1 MPLSVTTRSGSAWT
15 VGLVAARVLWYTDGC
30 SHGTAGSM
38 SLFGAVRLMQA
49 AGAAARPQVPVPS
62 GWLRP
67 IRPEAWATWKIGAA
81 ILEEADSV
89 EGARVAT
96 FAVLPVFR
104 RAGRVRGRSS

>member
-1 MPLSVTTRSGSAWT
+1 
-15 VGLVAARVLWYTDGC
+15 
-30 SHGTAGSM
+30 M

-67 IRPEAWATWKIGAA
+67 IRPGAWATWKIGAA
-81 ILEEADSV
+81 VLEEADSA

-96 FAVLPVFR
+96 SAVLPVLR
-104 RAGRVRGRSS
+104 RAGRSRPADASGAPQRRGPVAGGFAADLAEIPE

>member
-1 MPLSVTTRSGSAWT
+1 
-15 VGLVAARVLWYTDGC
+15 
-30 SHGTAGSM
+30 
-38 SLFGAVRLMQA
+38 MQA

-67 IRPEAWATWKIGAA
+67 IRPEAWATWKIGTAV
-81 ILEEADSV
+81 LEEAGSA

-104 RAGRVRGRSS
+104 RAGRSRPADASGRRNDAGQRLGFAADPAEILE